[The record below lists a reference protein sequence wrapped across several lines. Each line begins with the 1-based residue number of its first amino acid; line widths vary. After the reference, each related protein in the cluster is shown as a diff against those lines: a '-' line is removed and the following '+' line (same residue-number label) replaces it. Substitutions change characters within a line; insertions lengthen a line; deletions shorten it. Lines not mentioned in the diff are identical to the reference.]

1 MMRNLIKLGVLIL
14 VTSFSLNVASQT
26 INEMVIAVH
35 KREKTIAD
43 VLIKQQVQ
51 EVFKEAEKAIE
62 KVQEEEKV
70 EIKQEEVV
78 IKPPLPPKPKKEQ
91 EEAKVE
97 QGQVEQVE
105 IEQVLESENIEK
117 IEEKEDLAQQVTT
130 DAQLDITTYYALTP
144 EDQVY
149 IGNYLVEHYFLFG
162 YEYYQAET
170 DPVRYARKKLASDM
184 EDYVIE
190 SLAESFNLLGHM
202 ENLKEEQLIP
212 LTEKAILLTEEFK
225 ETYKDVANEGEEFA
239 AIYKSVE
246 SFMDTYV
253 MTLNKVGETF
263 QLIEQTTNK
272 ALVLPMF
279 LKGINQDVLPSVREV
294 LQKGFALKEQT
305 NKIYTEGMQKDFL
318 ITPEEVVEILE
329 NPSSILIDASEI
341 PQENE
346 ESLEPISET
355 TEIEHSK
362 QDEEENNTYE
372 EILESEGT

>member
-43 VLIKQQVQ
+43 ALIKQQVQ

-62 KVQEEEKV
+62 KVQEETKV

-91 EEAKVE
+91 EEAKVAQE
-97 QGQVEQVE
+97 QVEQVE

-144 EDQVY
+144 EDKIY

-170 DPVRYARKKLASDM
+170 DPIRYARKKLASDM

-190 SLAESFNLLGHM
+190 SLAESFNLLGNI
-202 ENLKEEQLIP
+202 ENLRGDQVMP
-212 LTEKAILLTEEFK
+212 LTEKAILLAEEFR

-329 NPSSILIDASEI
+329 NPSSILIDASESL
-341 PQENE
+341 QENE
-346 ESLEPISET
+346 EPLEPISET

>member
-1 MMRNLIKLGVLIL
+1 MVRNLIKLGVLVI
-14 VTSFSLNVASQT
+14 VTSFSLNLASQT

-35 KREKTIAD
+35 TREKTIAD
-43 VLIKQQVQ
+43 ALIKQQVQ

-62 KVQEEEKV
+62 KVQEETKV

-78 IKPPLPPKPKKEQ
+78 IKPPIPPKPKKDQ
-91 EEAKVE
+91 VEAKVE
-97 QGQVEQVE
+97 QEQVEQVE
-105 IEQVLESENIEK
+105 IEEVLESES
-117 IEEKEDLAQQVTT
+117 IEEVEKKEELAQEVTT

-144 EDQVY
+144 EDKAY
-149 IGNYLVEHYFLFG
+149 IGTYLVEHYFLFG

-170 DPVRYARKKLASDM
+170 DPIRYERKKLASDM

-190 SLAESFNLLGHM
+190 SLAESFNLLGNM
-202 ENLKEEQLIP
+202 ENLKKDQLMP
-212 LTEKAILLTEEFK
+212 LTEKAILIAEEFK
-225 ETYKDVANEGEEFA
+225 ETYKDVASEGEEFA
-239 AIYKSVE
+239 AIYESVE

-253 MTLNKVGETF
+253 ITLNKIGEIF

-279 LKGINQDVLPSVREV
+279 LKGINQDVLPSVKEV
-294 LQKGFALKEQT
+294 LNKGFALKEQT

-318 ITPEEVVEILE
+318 ITPEEVMKILE
-329 NPSSILIDASEI
+329 NPSSILLDSSES

-355 TEIEHSK
+355 TEIEDSK
-362 QDEEENNTYE
+362 IDEEVHNTYE